1 MWIINLTRFG
11 KITCVNQFK
20 NSLNSL
26 IHLLKRVDEKRDEM
40 VSALEK
46 FESKMKASSSS
57 GQERVLRL
65 ENLSVEQLVS
75 NSHAIASNLSN
86 RELETSCR
94 ALLDRVEA
102 NQIVTIW
109 EKYENELEAL
119 FSRLDNTAGF
129 IQKDL
134 ANVDR
139 IVAEQL
145 PRVGSSLYESTV
157 KEMLENKR
165 AFEHFEATSS
175 RLVGLIDETVSQKA
189 EYEMI

>member
-1 MWIINLTRFG
+1 
-11 KITCVNQFK
+11 
-20 NSLNSL
+20 
-26 IHLLKRVDEKRDEM
+26 M

-65 ENLSVEQLVS
+65 ENLSVEQLVN

-94 ALLDRVEA
+94 SLLDRVEV

-109 EKYENELEAL
+109 EKYESELEAL
-119 FSRLDNTAGF
+119 FSRLDSTAGF

-165 AFEHFEATSS
+165 AFEHFEVTSS
-175 RLVGLIDETVSQKA
+175 RLVGLIDETVCQRA
-189 EYEMI
+189 EYDMI